1 MRLPGAVVADK
12 SPRANALSVS
22 PDKRDVDD
30 LTQEFIAESQD
41 GLDRM
46 ERCLTELETR
56 PQDSQLLVAEIFR
69 AVHTIK
75 GTTGFLGFNRLE
87 KLAHAGE
94 HLLGSLREGRLA
106 VTEELISGLLR
117 LLDGLRAILL
127 LIEETGGE
135 GTRASDEDSE
145 LIAELAELNGEA
157 PQTPSSE
164 KPTPVVS
171 IKAKEE
177 IAQPAPTEA
186 TSTANS
192 AQGSGSASGDKTL
205 RIDVEVLNRMMN
217 LVGELV
223 LTRNQMLQS
232 GVEATNFPELAR
244 RLDSVTADLRETV
257 MQARMQPV
265 GNLFGKFPRMVR
277 DLARTCGRDV
287 RIEFSGQETGLD
299 KSLLEAIKDPLT
311 HAVRNAVDHGIE
323 SPADRVLAGKP
334 AEGCLRLRA
343 FHQSGSVVIEVADD
357 GAGIALERVLAKAIE
372 RGLVTPEQAKEM
384 TEREALQLIF
394 LPGFSTAAAVT
405 TVSGRGV
412 GMDVV
417 RANVEKVG
425 GSVELES
432 KVGLGTTL
440 RLRVPLTLA
449 IVPALVV
456 RSGGQSFALP
466 QTALVEL
473 VYIPARDAAQVVER
487 VGASEVYRLRER
499 LLPMIWLDR
508 LLGLKSKAESHGF
521 YMAVLEAE
529 GCRYGLVVDD
539 LLAPEEIVVKPLSAV
554 LREIG
559 LFSGATVLG
568 NGTLALI
575 LDIAATAARAGVKP
589 VMDEQEEQAVEVRQD
604 EASFLVFEDRAR
616 ERTAL
621 PLGVVERIESVPF
634 SRIEYANGR
643 ALLQYR
649 GELLQLRD
657 DGRVLDEFETLQ
669 DEEASATIL
678 ICGDPQTTSS
688 RMGIVVRK
696 VLDVSD
702 GTLLEKEAANGE
714 MDLALVKERLTT
726 IFRGFGAT
734 AGKRWREVA

>member
-1 MRLPGAVVADK
+1 M
-12 SPRANALSVS
+12 
-22 PDKRDVDD
+22 DD
-30 LTQEFIAESQD
+30 LTKEFIAESQE

-56 PQDSQLLVAEIFR
+56 PGDSDLVGEIFR

-75 GTTGFLGFNRLE
+75 GTTGFLGFDRLE

-94 HLLGSLREGRLA
+94 HLLGSLRDGKLA
-106 VTEELISGLLR
+106 VTSGLISGLLH
-117 LLDGLRAILL
+117 LLDGLRAILM
-127 LIEETGGE
+127 LIEETGVE
-135 GTRASDEDSE
+135 GQRIDDEDSA
-145 LIAELAELNGEA
+145 LIAELAALNGA
-157 PQTPSSE
+157 AALAVTDSASDVSGRAIQQAVASPA
-164 KPTPVVS
+164 PVVMG
-171 IKAKEE
+171 
-177 IAQPAPTEA
+177 PAA
-186 TSTANS
+186 GLS
-192 AQGSGSASGDKTL
+192 DKTL

-277 DLARTCGRDV
+277 DLAQTCGRNV

-323 SPADRVLAGKP
+323 SPAVRVMAGKP
-334 AEGCLRLRA
+334 AEGCVRLRA

-357 GAGIALERVLAKAIE
+357 GAGIGIERVLAKAVE
-372 RGLVTPEQAKEM
+372 RGLVTAEQAAGM
-384 TEREALQLIF
+384 SEREALQLIF

-425 GSVELES
+425 GSVEVES
-432 KVGLGTTL
+432 KVGVGTTL

-466 QTALVEL
+466 QSALVEL
-473 VYIPARDAAQVVER
+473 VYVPKRDEEKAVER
-487 VGASEVYRLRER
+487 MGTAELYRLRER
-499 LLPMIWLDR
+499 LLPVVWLDR
-508 LLGLKSKAESHGF
+508 LLGLETGGAEEAHGF

-568 NGTLALI
+568 SGMLALI
-575 LDIAATAARAGVKP
+575 LDVGATAARAGVKP
-589 VMDEQEEQAVEVRQD
+589 VEEEVVEAVGEKI
-604 EASFLVFEDRAR
+604 EESEISLLVFEDRVR

-621 PLGVVERIESVPF
+621 PLDVVERIESVPLEQ
-634 SRIEYANGR
+634 IEYAGGR

-649 GELLQLRD
+649 GELLPLSD
-657 DGRVLDEFETLQ
+657 DGNVLAELEQERGEDISVTV
-669 DEEASATIL
+669 L
-678 ICGDPQTTSS
+678 ICGTKGAEGLQ
-688 RMGIVVRK
+688 RRGMIVRR
-696 VLDVSD
+696 VLDVSG
-702 GTLLEKEAANGE
+702 GTLIDKDAEEGE
-714 MDLALVKERLTT
+714 MELALVKEKLTM
-726 IFRGFGAT
+726 IHREFSVKA
-734 AGKRWREVA
+734 APAWKEVA

>member
-1 MRLPGAVVADK
+1 
-12 SPRANALSVS
+12 
-22 PDKRDVDD
+22 
-30 LTQEFIAESQD
+30 
-41 GLDRM
+41 M

-56 PQDSQLLVAEIFR
+56 PQDSQQLVGEIFR

-75 GTTGFLGFNRLE
+75 GTTGFLGFSRLE

-94 HLLGSLREGRLA
+94 HLLGSLRDGRLP
-106 VTEELISGLLR
+106 VTGELISGLLR
-117 LLDGLRAILL
+117 LLDGLRAILN
-127 LIEETGGE
+127 LIEETGSEGPREGE
-135 GTRASDEDSE
+135 EDTL
-145 LIAELAELNGEA
+145 LITELAMLNGEQG
-157 PQTPSSE
+157 PHETEE
-164 KPTPVVS
+164 KAAPVVS
-171 IKAKEE
+171 IKQQEE
-177 IAQPAPTEA
+177 APTPAAAAAEPGIA
-186 TSTANS
+186 AANAQTSS
-192 AQGSGSASGDKTL
+192 SSSGDKTL

-232 GVEATNFPELAR
+232 GVESTNFPELAR

-277 DLARTCGRDV
+277 DLARTCGREV

-323 SPADRVLAGKP
+323 APADRVLAGKP

-357 GAGIALERVLAKAIE
+357 GAGIAMERVLAKAVE
-372 RGLVTPEQAKEM
+372 RGLVTPDQAKEM
-384 TEREALQLIF
+384 SEREALQLIF

-432 KVGLGTTL
+432 KVGVGTTL

-473 VYIPARDAAQVVER
+473 VYIPARDKEKVVER

-499 LLPMIWLDR
+499 LLPMVWLDR
-508 LLGLKSKAESHGF
+508 LLSLKTETEAHGF

-589 VMDEQEEQAVEVRQD
+589 VMEEQADETVALHQD

-621 PLGVVERIESVPF
+621 PLGVVERIESVPI
-634 SRIEYANGR
+634 SKIEYASGR

-657 DGRVLDEFETLQ
+657 DGHVLDDMYDLQ
-669 DEEASATIL
+669 DEEASVTIL

-702 GTLLEKEAANGE
+702 GNMLEKDAANGE
-714 MDLALVKERLTT
+714 MDLALVNERLTT
-726 IFRGFGAT
+726 IFRGF
-734 AGKRWREVA
+734 AGELGKSWREVA

>member
-1 MRLPGAVVADK
+1 M
-12 SPRANALSVS
+12 
-22 PDKRDVDD
+22 DD
-30 LTQEFIAESQD
+30 LTKEFIAESQE

-56 PQDSQLLVAEIFR
+56 PGDSDLVGEIFR
-69 AVHTIK
+69 SVHTIK
-75 GTTGFLGFNRLE
+75 GTTGFLGFDRLE

-94 HLLGSLREGRLA
+94 HLLGSLRDGKLA
-106 VTEELISGLLR
+106 VTSGLINGLLR
-117 LLDGLRAILL
+117 LLDGLRAILT
-127 LIEETGGE
+127 LIEDTGSE
-135 GTRASDEDSE
+135 GLRSGDEDGA
-145 LIAELAELNGEA
+145 LIAELAALNGA
-157 PQTPSSE
+157 AALA
-164 KPTPVVS
+164 V
-171 IKAKEE
+171 A
-177 IAQPAPTEA
+177 
-186 TSTANS
+186 
-192 AQGSGSASGDKTL
+192 GSASNASVMAIQQTVASPAPVVTGPAAGLSDKTL

-277 DLARTCGRDV
+277 DLAQTCGRNV

-323 SPADRVLAGKP
+323 SPAVRVMAGKP
-334 AEGCLRLRA
+334 AEGCVRLRA

-357 GAGIALERVLAKAIE
+357 GAGIGIERVLAKAVE
-372 RGLVTPEQAKEM
+372 RGLVTAEQAAGM
-384 TEREALQLIF
+384 SEREALQLIF

-425 GSVELES
+425 GSVEVES
-432 KVGLGTTL
+432 KVGVGTTL

-466 QTALVEL
+466 QSALVEL
-473 VYIPARDAAQVVER
+473 VYVPKRDEEKAVER
-487 VGASEVYRLRER
+487 MGTAELYRLRER
-499 LLPMIWLDR
+499 LLPVVWLDR
-508 LLGLKSKAESHGF
+508 LLGLETGDAEEAHGF

-539 LLAPEEIVVKPLSAV
+539 LLAPEEIVVKPLSAG

-568 NGTLALI
+568 SGMLALI
-575 LDIAATAARAGVKP
+575 LDVGATAARAGVKP
-589 VMDEQEEQAVEVRQD
+589 VEDEPEVEALGEKIEESEI
-604 EASFLVFEDRAR
+604 SLLVFEDRAR

-621 PLGVVERIESVPF
+621 PLDVVERIESVPLEQ
-634 SRIEYANGR
+634 IEYAGGR

-649 GELLQLRD
+649 GELLPLSD
-657 DGRVLDEFETLQ
+657 DGDVLAELEQEHGEDISVTV
-669 DEEASATIL
+669 L
-678 ICGDPQTTSS
+678 ICGTKGAEGVQ
-688 RMGIVVRK
+688 RRGMIVRR
-696 VLDVSD
+696 VLDVSG
-702 GTLLEKEAANGE
+702 GTLIDKDAEEGE
-714 MDLALVKERLTT
+714 MELALVKEKLTM
-726 IFRGFGAT
+726 IHREFSVKA
-734 AGKRWREVA
+734 APAWKEVA

>member
-1 MRLPGAVVADK
+1 
-12 SPRANALSVS
+12 
-22 PDKRDVDD
+22 VDD
-30 LTQEFIAESQD
+30 LTKEFIAESQE

-56 PQDSQLLVAEIFR
+56 PGDSAQLVGEIFR

-75 GTTGFLGFNRLE
+75 GTTGFLGFERLE

-94 HLLGSLREGRLA
+94 HLLGSLREGKLV
-106 VTEELISGLLR
+106 VTSELISGLLR
-117 LLDGLRAILL
+117 LMDGLRSILA
-127 LIEETGGE
+127 LIEATGSE
-135 GTRASDEDSE
+135 GTRVGDEDSA
-145 LIAELAELNGEA
+145 LIAELAALN
-157 PQTPSSE
+157 
-164 KPTPVVS
+164 
-171 IKAKEE
+171 EE
-177 IAQPAPTEA
+177 
-186 TSTANS
+186 
-192 AQGSGSASGDKTL
+192 GSVAAGAGSAAIVVGQSIAAPAAVTGVAALSDKTL

-277 DLARTCGRDV
+277 DLAQTCGREV

-323 SPADRVLAGKP
+323 PPNVRVMAGKP
-334 AEGCLRLRA
+334 SEGCLRLRA
-343 FHQSGSVVIEVADD
+343 FHQSGSVVIELADD
-357 GAGIALERVLAKAIE
+357 GAGIAIERVLAKAIE
-372 RGLVTPEQAKEM
+372 RGLVTQEQAADM

-432 KVGLGTTL
+432 KVGVGTTL

-466 QTALVEL
+466 QSALVEL
-473 VYIPARDAAQVVER
+473 VYVPKRDEEKAVER
-487 VGASEVYRLRER
+487 MGTAELYRLRER
-499 LLPMIWLDR
+499 LLPVVWLDR
-508 LLGLKSKAESHGF
+508 LLGLETRSGEDRHGF

-554 LREIG
+554 LKEIG

-568 NGTLALI
+568 SGMLALI
-575 LDIAATAARAGVKP
+575 LDIGATAARAGVKP
-589 VMDEQEEQAVEVRQD
+589 VEEEVGEIEVLD
-604 EASFLVFEDRAR
+604 GNVGGAEVSLLVFEARAR

-621 PLGVVERIESVPF
+621 PLDAVERIESVPLTQ
-634 SRIEYANGR
+634 IEYAGGR
-643 ALLQYR
+643 PLLQYR
-649 GELLQLRD
+649 GELLPLRD
-657 DGRVLDEFETLQ
+657 DGGVLTELEEMQ
-669 DEEASATIL
+669 ERGGEASVTVL
-678 ICGDPQTTSS
+678 ICGGSGKGEMQRTG
-688 RMGIVVRK
+688 MVVRR
-696 VLDVSD
+696 VLDVSG
-702 GTLLEKEAANGE
+702 GTLIEKDATSGE
-714 MDLALVKERLTT
+714 VELALVKEKLTMVHRE
-726 IFRGFGAT
+726 FSAK
-734 AGKRWREVA
+734 AAPVWKEVA

>member
-1 MRLPGAVVADK
+1 
-12 SPRANALSVS
+12 
-22 PDKRDVDD
+22 VDD
-30 LTQEFIAESQD
+30 LTKEFIAESQE

-56 PQDSQLLVAEIFR
+56 PGDSDLVGEIFR
-69 AVHTIK
+69 SVHTIK
-75 GTTGFLGFNRLE
+75 GTTGFLGFDRLE

-94 HLLGSLREGRLA
+94 HLLGSLRDGKLA
-106 VTEELISGLLR
+106 VTSGLINGLLR
-117 LLDGLRAILL
+117 LLDGLRAILT
-127 LIEETGGE
+127 LIEDTGSE
-135 GTRASDEDSE
+135 GLRSGDEDGA
-145 LIAELAELNGEA
+145 LIAELAALNGA
-157 PQTPSSE
+157 AALA
-164 KPTPVVS
+164 V
-171 IKAKEE
+171 A
-177 IAQPAPTEA
+177 
-186 TSTANS
+186 
-192 AQGSGSASGDKTL
+192 GSASNASVMAIQQTVASPAPVVMGPAGGLSDKTL

-277 DLARTCGRDV
+277 DLAQTCGRNV

-323 SPADRVLAGKP
+323 SPAVRVMAGKP
-334 AEGCLRLRA
+334 AEGCVRLRA

-357 GAGIALERVLAKAIE
+357 GAGIGIERVLAKAVE
-372 RGLVTPEQAKEM
+372 RGLVTAEQAAGM
-384 TEREALQLIF
+384 SEREALQLIF

-425 GSVELES
+425 GSVEVES
-432 KVGLGTTL
+432 KVGVGTTL

-466 QTALVEL
+466 QSALVEL
-473 VYIPARDAAQVVER
+473 VYVPKRDEEKAVER
-487 VGASEVYRLRER
+487 MGTAELYRLRER
-499 LLPMIWLDR
+499 LLPVVWLDR
-508 LLGLKSKAESHGF
+508 LLGLETGDAEEAHGF

-539 LLAPEEIVVKPLSAV
+539 LLAPEEIVVKPLSAG

-568 NGTLALI
+568 SGMLALI
-575 LDIAATAARAGVKP
+575 LDVGATAARAGVKP
-589 VMDEQEEQAVEVRQD
+589 VEDEPEVEALGEKIEESEI
-604 EASFLVFEDRAR
+604 SLLVFEDRAR

-621 PLGVVERIESVPF
+621 PLDVVERIESVPLEQ
-634 SRIEYANGR
+634 IEYAGGR

-649 GELLQLRD
+649 GELLPLSD
-657 DGRVLDEFETLQ
+657 DGDVLAELEQEHGEDISVTV
-669 DEEASATIL
+669 L
-678 ICGDPQTTSS
+678 ICGTKGAEGVQ
-688 RMGIVVRK
+688 RRGMIVRR
-696 VLDVSD
+696 VLDVSG
-702 GTLLEKEAANGE
+702 GTLIDKDAEEGE
-714 MDLALVKERLTT
+714 MELALVKEKLTM
-726 IFRGFGAT
+726 IHREFSVKA
-734 AGKRWREVA
+734 APAWKEVA

>member
-1 MRLPGAVVADK
+1 MLLRHVTEAIGCVALWQV
-12 SPRANALSVS
+12 RNAFMVGRVA
-22 PDKRDVDD
+22 PDKRCVDD
-30 LTQEFIAESQD
+30 LTKEFIAESQE

-56 PQDSQLLVAEIFR
+56 PEESERLVGEIFR

-75 GTTGFLGFNRLE
+75 GTTGFLGFERLE

-94 HLLGSLREGRLA
+94 HLLGSLRDGKLR

-117 LLDGLRAILL
+117 LLDGLRAILG
-127 LIEETGGE
+127 LIEETGSE
-135 GTRASDEDSE
+135 GLRSSDEDSE
-145 LIAELAELNGEA
+145 LIAELAALNRATVDGAARAEVQA
-157 PQTPSSE
+157 TAGDALE
-164 KPTPVVS
+164 KAAGGTVLPATGVS
-171 IKAKEE
+171 
-177 IAQPAPTEA
+177 
-186 TSTANS
+186 
-192 AQGSGSASGDKTL
+192 DKTL
-205 RIDVEVLNRMMN
+205 RIDVDVLNRMMN

-232 GVEATNFPELAR
+232 GVESTNFPELAR

-265 GNLFGKFPRMVR
+265 GNLFAKFPRMVR
-277 DLARTCGRDV
+277 DLARTCGRNV

-323 SPADRVLAGKP
+323 PPSARIMAGKP
-334 AEGCLRLRA
+334 TEGCLRLRA
-343 FHQSGSVVIEVADD
+343 FHQSGSVVIEVSDD
-357 GAGIALERVLAKAIE
+357 GAGIAMERVLAKAVE
-372 RGLVTPEQAKEM
+372 RGLVTEEQSAGM
-384 TEREALQLIF
+384 SEREALQLIF

-405 TVSGRGV
+405 NVSGRGV

-432 KVGLGTTL
+432 KVGVGTTL

-466 QTALVEL
+466 QTTLVEL
-473 VYIPARDAAQVVER
+473 VYVPKREAEEAVER
-487 VGASEVYRLRER
+487 VGTSEVYRLRGRLLPVIWLER
-499 LLPMIWLDR
+499 LLELEAPER
-508 LLGLKSKAESHGF
+508 EESHGF

-539 LLAPEEIVVKPLSAV
+539 LVAPEEIVVKPLSAV

-575 LDIAATAARAGVKP
+575 LDIGAVAARAGVKP
-589 VMDEQEEQAVEVRQD
+589 MEEGETEAETVEAQVEEE
-604 EASFLVFEDRAR
+604 EASFLVFEDRKR

-621 PLGVVERIESVPF
+621 PLDAVERIESVPLEQ
-634 SRIEYANGR
+634 IEYAGGKT
-643 ALLQYR
+643 LLQYR
-649 GELLQLRD
+649 GELLPLSD
-657 DGRVLDEFETLQ
+657 DGRVL
-669 DEEASATIL
+669 EELEQGAKDAAATVL
-678 ICGDPQTTSS
+678 ICGDVRRGKRR
-688 RMGIVVRK
+688 RMGVVVRR
-696 VLDVSD
+696 VLDVSA
-702 GTLLEKEAANGE
+702 GSRLEKDDVTGDME
-714 MDLALVKERLTT
+714 LAVVKEKLTT
-726 IFRGFGAT
+726 VHREFAEDVESEL
-734 AGKRWREVA
+734 KEVA

>member
-1 MRLPGAVVADK
+1 
-12 SPRANALSVS
+12 
-22 PDKRDVDD
+22 VDD
-30 LTQEFIAESQD
+30 LTKEFIAESQE

-56 PQDSQLLVAEIFR
+56 PGDSAQLVGEIFR

-75 GTTGFLGFNRLE
+75 GTTGFLGFERLE

-94 HLLGSLREGRLA
+94 HLLGSLREGKLV
-106 VTEELISGLLR
+106 VTSELISGLLR
-117 LLDGLRAILL
+117 LMDGLRSILA
-127 LIEETGGE
+127 LIEATGSE
-135 GTRASDEDSE
+135 GTRVGDEDSA
-145 LIAELAELNGEA
+145 LIAELAALN
-157 PQTPSSE
+157 
-164 KPTPVVS
+164 
-171 IKAKEE
+171 EE
-177 IAQPAPTEA
+177 GSVAAGA
-186 TSTANS
+186 T
-192 AQGSGSASGDKTL
+192 GSAAIVVGQSIAAPAAVTGVAALSDKTL

-277 DLARTCGRDV
+277 DLAQTCGREV

-323 SPADRVLAGKP
+323 PPNVRVMAGKP
-334 AEGCLRLRA
+334 SEGCLKLRA
-343 FHQSGSVVIEVADD
+343 FHQSGSVVIELADD
-357 GAGIALERVLAKAIE
+357 GAGIAIERVLAKAIE
-372 RGLVTPEQAKEM
+372 RGLVTQEQAADM

-432 KVGLGTTL
+432 KVGVGTTL

-466 QTALVEL
+466 QSALVEL
-473 VYIPARDAAQVVER
+473 VYVPKRDEEKAVER
-487 VGASEVYRLRER
+487 MGTAELYRLRER
-499 LLPMIWLDR
+499 LLPVVWLDR
-508 LLGLKSKAESHGF
+508 LLGLETRSGEDRHGF

-554 LREIG
+554 LKEIG

-568 NGTLALI
+568 SGMLALI
-575 LDIAATAARAGVKP
+575 LDIGATAARAGVKP
-589 VMDEQEEQAVEVRQD
+589 VEEEVGEIEVLD
-604 EASFLVFEDRAR
+604 GNMGGAEVSLLVFEARAR

-621 PLGVVERIESVPF
+621 PLDAVERIESVPLTQ
-634 SRIEYANGR
+634 IEYAGGR
-643 ALLQYR
+643 PLLQYR
-649 GELLQLRD
+649 GELLPLRD
-657 DGRVLDEFETLQ
+657 DGGVLTELEEMQ
-669 DEEASATIL
+669 ERGGEASVTVL
-678 ICGDPQTTSS
+678 ICGGSGKGEMQRTG
-688 RMGIVVRK
+688 MVVRR
-696 VLDVSD
+696 VLDVSG
-702 GTLLEKEAANGE
+702 GTLIEKDATSGE
-714 MDLALVKERLTT
+714 VELALVKEKLTMVHRE
-726 IFRGFGAT
+726 FSAK
-734 AGKRWREVA
+734 AAPVWKEVA

>member
-1 MRLPGAVVADK
+1 
-12 SPRANALSVS
+12 
-22 PDKRDVDD
+22 
-30 LTQEFIAESQD
+30 
-41 GLDRM
+41 M
-46 ERCLTELETR
+46 ERCLTELESR
-56 PQDSQLLVAEIFR
+56 PEDSAQLVGEIFR

-75 GTTGFLGFNRLE
+75 GTTGFLGFSRLE

-106 VTEELISGLLR
+106 VTEDLISGLLR
-117 LLDGLRAILL
+117 LLDGLRAILA
-127 LIEETGGE
+127 LIEATGGE
-135 GTRASDEDSE
+135 GTRASDEDSG

-157 PQTPSSE
+157 SDEEHAPVSEVAPIAIMKVAEGAATPEPS
-164 KPTPVVS
+164 
-171 IKAKEE
+171 AAA
-177 IAQPAPTEA
+177 AQPLVSAGQA
-186 TSTANS
+186 VAN
-192 AQGSGSASGDKTL
+192 GDKTL
-205 RIDVEVLNRMMN
+205 RIDVDVLNRMMN

-244 RLDSVTADLRETV
+244 R
-257 MQARMQPV
+257 MQPV

-287 RIEFSGQETGLD
+287 RIEFFGQETGLD

-311 HAVRNAVDHGIE
+311 HAVRNSVDHGIE
-323 SPADRVLAGKP
+323 PPADRVLAGKS
-334 AEGCLRLRA
+334 AEGCVTLKA
-343 FHQSGSVVIEVADD
+343 FHQGGSVVIEVSDD
-357 GAGIALERVLAKAIE
+357 GGGISTDRVLAKAIE
-372 RGLVTPEQAKEM
+372 RGLITSDQAAEM
-384 TEREALQLIF
+384 SEREALQLIF

-417 RANVEKVG
+417 RANIEKVG

-432 KVGLGTTL
+432 KVGIGTTL

-466 QTALVEL
+466 QTTLVEL
-473 VYIPARDAAQVVER
+473 VYVPARDAAQAVER
-487 VGASEVYRLRER
+487 VGAAEVYRLRGR
-499 LLPMIWLDR
+499 LLPMVWLDR
-508 LLGLKSKAESHGF
+508 LLGLKNSADSHGF

-539 LLAPEEIVVKPLSAV
+539 LLAPEEIVVKPLSSV

-589 VMDEQEEQAVEVRQD
+589 VVEEEEQQQVAEVGPSN
-604 EASFLVFEDRAR
+604 EESFLVFEDKAR

-621 PLGVVERIESVPF
+621 PLGVVERIESVPL
-634 SRIEYANGR
+634 SQVEYANGR

-649 GELLQLRD
+649 GELLPLRD
-657 DGRVLDEFETLQ
+657 DGRVLDEMES
-669 DEEASATIL
+669 DKSHSEEAAATVL
-678 ICGDPQTTSS
+678 ICGDAGAESVQ
-688 RMGIVVRK
+688 RIGIVVRR
-696 VLDVSD
+696 VLDVST
-702 GTLLEKEAANGE
+702 GTLLEKDADIGGAK
-714 MDLALVKERLTT
+714 LAMVKDRLTT
-726 IFRGFGAT
+726 IFNGFGT
-734 AGKRWREVA
+734 AMARGWRDVA

>member
-1 MRLPGAVVADK
+1 
-12 SPRANALSVS
+12 
-22 PDKRDVDD
+22 VDD
-30 LTQEFIAESQD
+30 LTKEFIAESQE

-46 ERCLTELETR
+46 ERCLTELESR
-56 PQDSQLLVAEIFR
+56 PQDSSRLVGEIFR

-75 GTTGFLGFNRLE
+75 GTTGFLGFSRLE

-117 LLDGLRAILL
+117 LMDGLRGIIQ

-135 GTRASDEDSE
+135 GTRAGDDDSTLITELGELNDED
-145 LIAELAELNGEA
+145 A
-157 PQTPSSE
+157 PVLDRAAS
-164 KPTPVVS
+164 PVVAMKS
-171 IKAKEE
+171 TLDNSREVEGMPPQAAK
-177 IAQPAPTEA
+177 
-186 TSTANS
+186 TAAGMSNN
-192 AQGSGSASGDKTL
+192 DKTL
-205 RIDVEVLNRMMN
+205 RIDVDVLNRMMN

-277 DLARTCGRDV
+277 DLARTCGREV
-287 RIEFSGQETGLD
+287 RIEFFGQETGLD

-311 HAVRNAVDHGIE
+311 HAVRNSVDHGIE
-323 SPADRVLAGKP
+323 PAADRVLAGKS
-334 AEGCLRLRA
+334 AEGCVTLKA
-343 FHQSGSVVIEVADD
+343 FHQGGSVVIEVSDD
-357 GAGIALERVLAKAIE
+357 GGGIAMERVLAKAVE
-372 RGLVTPEQAKEM
+372 RGLITADQAADM
-384 TEREALQLIF
+384 SEREALQLIF
-394 LPGFSTAAAVT
+394 LPGFSTAASVT

-432 KVGLGTTL
+432 KVGVGTTL

-466 QTALVEL
+466 QTTLVEL
-473 VYIPARDAAQVVER
+473 VYIPARDAVKVIER
-487 VGASEVYRLRER
+487 IGAAEVYRLRER
-499 LLPMIWLDR
+499 LLPMVWLDR
-508 LLGLKSKAESHGF
+508 LLGLKDSAESHGF

-589 VMDEQEEQAVEVRQD
+589 VIEEEEEQAAEVRNAD
-604 EASFLVFEDRAR
+604 NESFLVFEDKTR

-621 PLGVVERIESVPF
+621 PLGIVERIESVPL
-634 SRIEYANGR
+634 RQIEYANGR

-649 GELLQLRD
+649 GELLPLRD
-657 DGRVLDEFETLQ
+657 DGHVLDEIESRKGEGGE
-669 DEEASATIL
+669 DAAIVL
-678 ICGDPQTTSS
+678 ICGEPGSKSS
-688 RMGIVVRK
+688 YRMGVIVRR

-702 GTLLEKEAANGE
+702 GTLLEQDSAAGGAE
-714 MDLALVKERLTT
+714 LAMVKDRLTT
-726 IFRGFGAT
+726 VIRGFESA
-734 AGKRWREVA
+734 AGWREVA

>member
-1 MRLPGAVVADK
+1 MRSCKGK
-12 SPRANALSVS
+12 RAGLTLCVPVS
-22 PDKRDVDD
+22 DIGDVDD
-30 LTQEFIAESQD
+30 LTKEFIAESQE

-56 PQDSQLLVAEIFR
+56 PEDSTQLVGEIFR

-75 GTTGFLGFNRLE
+75 GTTGFLGFSRLE
-87 KLAHAGE
+87 SLAHAGE

-106 VTEELISGLLR
+106 VSEELISGLLR
-117 LLDGLRAILL
+117 LLDGLRTILA
-127 LIEETGGE
+127 LIEETGTE
-135 GTRASDEDSE
+135 GPRADDEDSA
-145 LIAELAELNGEA
+145 LIAELNELNAEA
-157 PQTPSSE
+157 GNEHSISHEDATVTVMKVAETPDKPDLTGSSRV
-164 KPTPVVS
+164 PVVS
-171 IKAKEE
+171 TGGA
-177 IAQPAPTEA
+177 A
-186 TSTANS
+186 
-192 AQGSGSASGDKTL
+192 ASNDKTL
-205 RIDVEVLNRMMN
+205 RIDVDVLNRMMN

-232 GVEATNFPELAR
+232 GVESTNFPELAR

-287 RIEFSGQETGLD
+287 RIEFFGQETGLD

-323 SPADRVLAGKP
+323 PPTNRVLSGKS
-334 AEGCLRLRA
+334 AEGCITLKA
-343 FHQSGSVVIEVADD
+343 FHQGGSVVIEVSDD
-357 GAGIALERVLAKAIE
+357 GGGIAMERVLAKAIE
-372 RGLVTPEQAKEM
+372 RNLVTAEQAAGM

-432 KVGLGTTL
+432 KVGVGTTL

-466 QTALVEL
+466 QTTLVEL
-473 VYIPARDAAQVVER
+473 VYIPTRDASRVVER
-487 VGASEVYRLRER
+487 VGAAEVYRLRGR
-499 LLPMIWLDR
+499 LLPMVWLDR
-508 LLGLKSKAESHGF
+508 LLGLKASTEEHGF

-539 LLAPEEIVVKPLSAV
+539 LLAPEEIVVKPLSLV

-589 VMDEQEEQAVEVRQD
+589 VAEEENEKTEEVRQKN
-604 EASFLVFEDRAR
+604 EESFLVFEDRTR

-621 PLGVVERIESVPF
+621 PLETVERIESVPLHQ
-634 SRIEYANGR
+634 IEYANGR
-643 ALLQYR
+643 PLLQYR
-649 GELLQLRD
+649 GELLPLRD
-657 DGRVLDEFETLQ
+657 DGHVLDEMSVNGLPQT
-669 DEEASATIL
+669 EASATIL
-678 ICGDPQTTSS
+678 ICGDTRSKS
-688 RMGIVVRK
+688 ALRMGVVVRR

-702 GTLLEKEAANGE
+702 GTLLERDAAAGGVE
-714 MDLALVKERLTT
+714 LALVKEKLTT
-726 IFRGFGAT
+726 VFRGFGADT
-734 AGKRWREVA
+734 TEWKDVA